1 MYYLKIYQHFLT
13 SCSTTIIEEPEEP
26 CSGSVSPPALEQLP
40 NNLSHGNYNEF
51 NYDDLSRMSVD
62 QLQAIA
68 KRQDIQIQQQ
78 NQFLNERKY
87 GKPKHQQH
95 QLLLN
100 AYQRLSQIQNKVLNF
115 RIY

>member
-1 MYYLKIYQHFLT
+1 MYLLKVYQRFHT
-13 SCSTTIIEEPEEP
+13 SCSTTIIEEPEDP

-40 NNLSHGNYNEF
+40 NNFSYGNYNEF

-78 NQFLNERKY
+78 NQFLNERKH
-87 GKPKHQQH
+87 GKPKQH
-95 QLLLN
+95 QLLLS
-100 AYQRLSQIQNKVLNF
+100 AFQKLSQIQNKVINF
-115 RIY
+115 RLY